1 MTSALACYGAAL
13 RRAATGDPAEV
24 RLIDPHGHRTPSRH
38 SVGQW
43 SELRAGDTG
52 LLTRCEGPTLD
63 VGCGPGRLVAALS
76 AIWIPALGID
86 ISSEAVRQARRRG
99 APAHLACVL
108 TTDLS
113 PRLWRH
119 VLLID
124 GNIGIGGDPA
134 RLLRRCRDLLCT
146 GGDILV
152 ELEEPGTPSWCG
164 SVALAFGESVSAPF
178 AWAAVAA
185 DDLGPLAADTD
196 LHVAETWTEAH
207 RWFARLT
214 RR

>member
-13 RRAATGDPAEV
+13 RRAATGDAAEV
-24 RLIDPHGHRTPSRH
+24 RLIDPHGHRTPVRH
-38 SVGQW
+38 VVGQW
-43 SELRAGDTG
+43 CELRAGDAG
-52 LLTRCEGPTLD
+52 LLARCDGPTLD

-76 AIWIPALGID
+76 AMWIPALGID
-86 ISSEAVRQARRRG
+86 VSSEAVRQARRRG
-99 APAHLACVL
+99 APAQLACVL
-108 TTDLS
+108 TADLHLD
-113 PRLWRH
+113 LWWH
-119 VLLID
+119 ILLID

-152 ELEEPGTPSWCG
+152 ELEAPGVPSWCG
-164 SVALAFGESVSAPF
+164 PVALAFGDSVSTPF

-185 DDLGPLAADTD
+185 DDLAALAVEVE
-196 LHVAETWTEAH
+196 LYVAETWTEAD

-214 RR
+214 RG